1 MIRKLDCWYADTD
14 LDSREYAEEYQRIVS
29 GILHGLVILNP
40 KKLALEEVI
49 KEWEVNFYRTPKK
62 SGYRAAFDGIRKGK
76 IPIVRDCNYITD

>member
-1 MIRKLDCWYADTD
+1 MIRQLDCWYADTD

-49 KEWEVNFYRTPKK
+49 KEWEVNFTEPEKVGIEQPLMKFVKVK
-62 SGYRAAFDGIRKGK
+62 SQLFGT
-76 IPIVRDCNYITD
+76 VIT